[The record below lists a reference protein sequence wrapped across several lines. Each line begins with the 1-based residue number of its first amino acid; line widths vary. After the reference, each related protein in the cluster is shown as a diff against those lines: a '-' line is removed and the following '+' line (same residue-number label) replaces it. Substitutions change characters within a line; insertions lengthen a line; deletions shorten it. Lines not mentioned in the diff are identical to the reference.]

1 MATFPQGFD
10 AISKRCNTGERRVLN
25 ALKRNLED
33 DYCVWHNV
41 PLGPKRRQPDFV
53 ILNPRRGVLLLE
65 VKDWKH
71 STLRAANPDS
81 VELETARGR
90 VTEANPLRQARDY
103 AMELASVMQRD
114 PGLVNGNGLHKG
126 KLIFPYGWG
135 VVFSGIKRLNVE
147 STDFEDIFPSTKIM
161 LHDDLADEV
170 AAATFQERLWQM
182 FSAPF
187 ACNLTL
193 PQRDRIRWH
202 LFPEIR
208 INQPVLEFN
217 GAANASIELP
227 DLMQVMDLQQEQLA
241 RSIGDGHRVIH
252 GVAGS
257 GKTMIL
263 VYRAEQLGRTALA
276 TKPVL
281 VLCFNKALAGRLEN
295 ILRARGVDERV
306 VVKHFHG
313 WCTDLV
319 KTYHLQLPEVDDAD
333 PYQRQ
338 AVAVCRAIDAGTV
351 PGGQYTAILIDEGH
365 DFENAWLS
373 VTAKMVDSAS
383 ESLLVLYD
391 DTQAIYKASRRRTSF
406 SSLGIKAVGR
416 TNVLKINYRNTAEV
430 LLLAMRVAG
439 GVMHADEATEDTV
452 PTLLPKSGGRRGPLP
467 SLIEASSAR
476 EEADRIALAI
486 NEVITAGTSI
496 NDIAVFCR
504 SRTQMRPIEQAL
516 KRAGIAFES
525 MPKYFKGFNWSQD
538 SVKIVTLHSCKGL
551 EFPVAFVAGLQ
562 ALPAK
567 NEPEEDELRLLYVGM
582 TRATDKLFLSTSG
595 ESSVVTRVK
604 TAMRELESGLK
615 AKVGSQLK
623 RAA

>member
-10 AISKRCNTGERRVLN
+10 AISKRCNTGERKVLY
-25 ALKRNLED
+25 ALKRHLED

-53 ILNPRRGVLLLE
+53 ILNPHRGVLLLE

-71 STLRAANPDS
+71 SVLRSANPDS
-81 VELETARGR
+81 VEFDTARGR
-90 VTEANPLRQARDY
+90 ITEANPLRQARDY
-103 AMELASVMQRD
+103 AFELANVMQRD
-114 PGLVNGNGLHKG
+114 RGLVNGHGPHKG

-135 VVFSGIKRLNVE
+135 VVFSRIARADIAA
-147 STDFEDIFPSTKIM
+147 TDFEEVFPSAKVM
-161 LHDDLADEV
+161 LSEELGENV
-170 AAATFQERLWQM
+170 AAEAFQEHLWGM
-182 FSAPF
+182 FNAPF
-187 ACNLTL
+187 SCNLTL

-208 INQPVLEFN
+208 VSQQPIDFDA
-217 GAANASIELP
+217 AANASVDLP

-241 RSIGDGHRVIH
+241 RSLGDGHRVIH

-263 VYRAEQLGRTALA
+263 IHRAEQLARTAAA

-306 VVKHFHG
+306 VVRHFHG
-313 WCTDLV
+313 WCADLV
-319 KTYHLQLPEVDDAD
+319 KTYHLQLPEQGETE
-333 PYQRQ
+333 PFERQ
-338 AVAVCRAIDAGTV
+338 AVAVCRAIEAGKV
-351 PGGQYTAILIDEGH
+351 PSGQYAAVLIDEGH
-365 DFENAWLS
+365 DFDNSWLS
-373 VTAKMVDSAS
+373 VAAKMVDSAS

-391 DTQAIYKASRRRTSF
+391 DTQAIYKTSRRTSF

-416 TNVLKINYRNTAEV
+416 TNILKINYRNTVEV
-430 LLLAMRVAG
+430 LLLAMRVTG
-439 GVMHADEATEDTV
+439 GVMHADDATEDTV
-452 PTLLPKSGGRRGPLP
+452 PVVLPKSGGRRGPLP
-467 SLIEASSAR
+467 VLIEAANAR
-476 EEADRIALAI
+476 EEADRIVQEIVTAI
-486 NEVITAGTSI
+486 ASGTSI

-504 SRTQMRPIEQAL
+504 SRVEMQPIERAL
-516 KRAGIAFES
+516 KRRGIAFET
-525 MPKYFKGFNWSQD
+525 MPKHFQGFNWVQD

-562 ALPAK
+562 ALPKK

-582 TRATDKLFLSTSG
+582 TRATEILVLSASG
-595 ESSVVTRVK
+595 DSPVVERVRN
-604 TAMRELESGLK
+604 ALHDLQIGLK
-615 AKVGSQLK
+615 ATPRTELR